1 MTCSRPGTIPRMG
14 GPCRGTPLPEGQHFV
29 PAGMCARLVAENVGG
44 LRQIAFGPD
53 GDLFGV
59 TGGGSIRLFHDA
71 NGDGAHDMEEVV
83 IERGNPLPAGL
94 RLTGNSSIARY
105 MSFVA
110 NGATRL
116 ASGGF
121 QAGTIVVCN
130 VSATGGEARQIV
142 LNAFGRPR
150 VERVAVAACA

>member
-1 MTCSRPGTIPRMG
+1 M
-14 GPCRGTPLPEGQHFV
+14 
-29 PAGMCARLVAENVGG
+29 
-44 LRQIAFGPD
+44 
-53 GDLFGV
+53 
-59 TGGGSIRLFHDA
+59 FHDA
-71 NGDGAHDMEEVV
+71 NGNGEHDLGETV
-83 IERGNPLPAGL
+83 IERGNPLHASL

-105 MSFVA
+105 MSFVS

-150 VERVAVAACA
+150 VERVAVAGCA